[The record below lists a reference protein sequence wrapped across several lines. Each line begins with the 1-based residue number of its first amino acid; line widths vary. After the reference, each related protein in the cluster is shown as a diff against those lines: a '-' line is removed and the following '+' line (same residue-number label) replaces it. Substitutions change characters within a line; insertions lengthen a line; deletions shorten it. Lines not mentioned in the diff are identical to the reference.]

1 MRTLIHNFISIRRGL
16 SLFRSQPELSNY
28 VRKCGAVVAC
38 RNVKLSAKVRAPD
51 DAPFETLQLC
61 RRSSAFLKLQSVG
74 EVRWSSST
82 NFDGGNVFIAK
93 KFDKCKILLKKF
105 DIYSKIF
112 YRDVGNFFRH
122 LCELVLRHQMR
133 VSNYFVNSFYSVVSP
148 VTGVWSL
155 DFPV

>member
-16 SLFRSQPELSNY
+16 SLFISQPKLSTY
-28 VRKCGAVVAC
+28 VRKCGAMVAC
-38 RNVKLSAKVRAPD
+38 RNVNLRAYVRAPD

-61 RRSSAFLKLQSVG
+61 RRSLTFLKLQSVG

-82 NFDGGNVFIAK
+82 NFDVGNVLIAK

-112 YRDVGNFFRH
+112 FRDVGNFFRH
-122 LCELVLRHQMR
+122 LCELVLRHQML
-133 VSNYFVNSFYSVVSP
+133 VSNYFVNSFYSV
-148 VTGVWSL
+148 
-155 DFPV
+155 